1 MKKKKLYLVTVESNA
16 KEKQESITVEKNS
29 CFIGDRAHHIIKI
42 GQISSKIGCG
52 EIYIINPSLR

>member
-1 MKKKKLYLVTVESNA
+1 MNEEKEIYLVTVESNA

-42 GQISSKIGCG
+42 GQISGKIGCR
-52 EIYIINPSLR
+52 EIYIIND